1 MEYRTPPDNMS
12 MNESIPEI
20 WMTFFISRT
29 DIHPITTYIISDCF
43 LYFSWR
49 FFLNIVILRI
59 IPISAISQMATRNPT
74 LCAPCNTLTIIGVN
88 VPAMQ
93 MNIAEWSK
101 YLRTCL
107 ALMLVMA

>member
-1 MEYRTPPDNMS
+1 MS

-20 WMTFFISRT
+20 WMTFFISNT
-29 DIHPITTYIISDCF
+29 DIHPITTYSISDCF

-59 IPISAISQMATRNPT
+59 IPISAISQTATRNPT

-101 YLRTCL
+101 YLRTFF
-107 ALMLVMA
+107 ALVLVMA